1 MGTNYLTFAGHSS
14 LEFGLSISGSG
25 TYNAPERAVETV
37 EIPGRSGALLLDNG
51 RFQNITVTYP
61 VSLTARFP
69 QRAHALKGWLLGTAG
84 YQRLEDTY
92 DPDHFR
98 LARFAGPLEWEV
110 GFRQW
115 SGSASL
121 AFDCKPQRFRKD
133 GERPVPLLQG
143 QSLFNGQPFPALP
156 LIRVAGQGPGTLY
169 IGGYVVEILDL
180 EGELF
185 LDSDAQD
192 AYQGTLNK
200 NNTIAADAFP
210 ALEPGDNLVN
220 WGGGIQA
227 VEITPRWWTI

>member
-1 MGTNYLTFAGHSS
+1 MGINYLTFAGHSS

-25 TYNAPERAVETV
+25 TYNAPERDVESL

-51 RFQNITVTYP
+51 RFRNITVTYP

-69 QRAHALKGWLLGTAG
+69 QRARAIKGWLLGRIG

-121 AFDCKPQRFRKD
+121 AFDCQPQRWYKSGELPVTLTSGVVLHNPGQPSSPLLRVTGNGD
-133 GERPVPLLQG
+133 GELSVGDTIIHINDLDGDMMIDCDSQNAYWEAENLNANIQVSQFPVL
-143 QSLFNGQPFPALP
+143 S
-156 LIRVAGQGPGTLY
+156 AGDTA
-169 IGGYVVEILDL
+169 I
-180 EGELF
+180 
-185 LDSDAQD
+185 S
-192 AYQGTLNK
+192 
-200 NNTIAADAFP
+200 
-210 ALEPGDNLVN
+210 
-220 WGGGIQA
+220 WSGGITG
-227 VEITPRWWTI
+227 VICIPRWWTL